1 MVLIESKICSISI
14 FFPRLKNDFHCLQV
28 GRDYW
33 KINCNYVLYLY
44 HSIIVSIRFGF
55 CVIRFPII
63 FVI

>member
-1 MVLIESKICSISI
+1 MISMRI
-14 FFPRLKNDFHCLQV
+14 VCKYA